1 MGGTG
6 RSELGKDARLELDH
20 LRHGFND
27 HVDVAQRVH
36 FGGGSDAAAHRIGI
50 LARDLLLGDIFGEQL
65 VGKGEPLVQGGLRG
79 VNESD
84 GHLSSAGSYEGNA
97 QALRDCASVS
107 CFSKPVIGGRGPR
120 GEGEGGRG
128 R

>member
-20 LRHGFND
+20 LRHRFND

-36 FGGGSDAAAHRIGI
+36 FGGSSDAAAHSIGI

-84 GHLSSAGSYEGNA
+84 GHLSSAGSYESNA
-97 QALRDCASVS
+97 QALGTRLHISQLL
-107 CFSKPVIGGRGPR
+107 
-120 GEGEGGRG
+120 
-128 R
+128 